1 MIEYFEEIDRQIVL
15 VINGLHTPFL
25 DEVMWWIS
33 AKITWIPLYL
43 LIAFFA
49 YKNLSR
55 KNFILFIVLVVGA
68 VALTDL
74 VSVHLFKNVFL
85 RYRPSHN
92 LFITDQLHFYELKPG
107 EWYKGGQY
115 GFVSSHAANFFAI
128 ATASWLV
135 LRNFYPS
142 IGWWLLPIGLLIC
155 FSRIY
160 LGVHYLSDILVGGL
174 VGSIIAFGIYR
185 FWYFP
190 VSLNKK

>member
-142 IGWWLLPIGLLIC
+142 IGWWLLLIGLLIC

-190 VSLNKK
+190 VSSNKK